1 MRSFYFVAHMDQTV
15 RIRYSS
21 KVILPFDILFGLSC
35 EVSTFLICSQLTI
48 TILIRP
54 NNV

>member
-21 KVILPFDILFGLSC
+21 KVILPFELSC
-35 EVSTFLICSQLTI
+35 EVPTFLICSQLTI
-48 TILIRP
+48 AILIYS